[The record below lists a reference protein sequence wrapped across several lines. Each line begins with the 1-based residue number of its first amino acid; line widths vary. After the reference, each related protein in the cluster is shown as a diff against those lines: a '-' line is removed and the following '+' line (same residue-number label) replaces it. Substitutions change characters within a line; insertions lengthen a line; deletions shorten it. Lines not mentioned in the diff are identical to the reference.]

1 MRSTLLTALAF
12 ALAALASPSAADAPA
27 QDGAPQTAQPDRT
40 GRGPPSAVPAPQP
53 VKRTTY
59 AGLRLRQNPEG
70 VVVIGVTRGP
80 LDGDGFQSPS
90 VWRGDLIESVNGQ
103 TLDAEGY
110 RALLKGLA
118 PGDTVRISYRRSAAP
133 DAFAAIPKGDPE
145 GELRSVEIVLDD
157 AGSWTGP
164 IGLGLPAG
172 RAIAAPAQGE
182 LEDVLLSE
190 ANAVG
195 LRAAPGGLEALL
207 AHLASVQR
215 TLLGPGTLP
224 AVAQALERPLALD
237 AVEAEVAQQVRA
249 LASPQPLADSL
260 DAIHRWLRRTLDV
273 PAMEPSPELRT
284 RLGEAR
290 RRYHGY
296 ATGLLQDIRDET
308 APPSARL
315 REQLGLLRAA
325 PALLPAAVG
334 LVPLAAQRA
343 AALEQFAREAAAAPQ
358 PIPPELAERVRAAVD
373 GAVLAAKL
381 VDGDL
386 WLVGNDGANRY
397 DMSRIAAVLDSGGD
411 DEYVFPAPAPGAYQI
426 VIDQAGDDRYEAGAD
441 FAGPAAAL
449 FSVSLLVDRLGDD
462 QYLSY
467 HQGGIAAGLFGVAI
481 LIDEAGDDR
490 YVNDTA
496 GAGWSQGI
504 GVFGAGLLI
513 DRGGNDMYLGQKLAQ
528 GVGGPGGIGLVCD
541 AAGNDDYLANGPHF
555 PSSYGAPGAYAA
567 MSQGFGYGLRGYAAG
582 GIGALYDFAGDDRYT
597 AGELGQGAGYF
608 QGLGILHD
616 AAGDDGYAGTRYV
629 QGAAAHQAAGILV
642 DDAGDDVYLAD
653 SSAAQGGAW
662 DEGVAMLIERAGD
675 DVYLAHKLAQGSAA
689 HQSFALLVDLGG
701 ADRYLCEEPCLGTS
715 ADNAYHYGTT
725 SVFSFAGVLDRG
737 GKPDHFSPPR
747 PDGLTLRTGVVMSGA
762 PAASEC
768 CGVFSDE

>member
-1 MRSTLLTALAF
+1 MLSTALMLVAVSF
-12 ALAALASPSAADAPA
+12 AACAPLLAADAPEPA
-27 QDGAPQTAQPDRT
+27 SSAAAATQPAR
-40 GRGPPSAVPAPQP
+40 PVP
-53 VKRTTY
+53 Y

-70 VVVIGVTRGP
+70 VVVVGVTRGP

-90 VWRGDLIESVNGQ
+90 LWRGDLIVRINGQ
-103 TLDAEGY
+103 TRDADGY
-110 RALLKGLA
+110 GALLRALA
-118 PGDTVRISYRRSAAP
+118 PGDIVRIEYRRSATP
-133 DAFAAIPKGDPE
+133 DPLAAIPKGDPD
-145 GELRSVEIVLDD
+145 GELRSVEIVLGD
-157 AGSWTGP
+157 AESWTGP
-164 IGLGLPAG
+164 IGRGPPAG
-172 RAIAAPAQGE
+172 QAIAAPAQGE
-182 LEDVLLSE
+182 YEDALLSE
-190 ANAVG
+190 AQALG
-195 LRAAPGGLEALL
+195 LRAAPGGLDALL

-237 AVEAEVAQQVRA
+237 AVEAELAQQVRA

-260 DAIHRWLRRTLDV
+260 DAIHRLLRQTLDV
-273 PAMEPSPELRT
+273 PAMEPSPELWT

-290 RRYHGY
+290 RRYYGY

-308 APPSARL
+308 APPSSRL

-334 LVPLAAQRA
+334 LVPLAAQSA

-358 PIPPELAERVRAAVD
+358 PIPPEFEEQVHAAVD
-373 GAVLAAKL
+373 GPVLAAKL
-381 VDGDL
+381 VDGAL
-386 WLVGNDGANRY
+386 WVVGGDGANRY
-397 DMSRIAAVLDSGGD
+397 DMARIAGVFDAGGD
-411 DEYVFPAPAPGAYQI
+411 DDYVFPGPAAGTYQI
-426 VIDQAGDDRYEAGAD
+426 VIDQTGDDRYRSGAD
-441 FAGPAAAL
+441 FAGPAAAQ
-449 FSVSLLVDRLGDD
+449 FSVSLLVDWQGND

-467 HQGGIAAGLFGVAI
+467 HQGSIAAGLFGVAI

-541 AAGNDDYLANGPHF
+541 AAGNDVYLANGPHF
-555 PSSYGAPGAYAA
+555 PSSYGVPGAHAA

-582 GIGALYDFAGDDRYT
+582 GVGALYDFAGDDRYT
-597 AGELGQGAGYF
+597 VGEFGQGAGYF

-616 AAGDDGYAGTRYV
+616 TAGDDGYAGTRYV

-653 SSAAQGGAW
+653 SSAAQAGAW
-662 DEGVAMLIERAGD
+662 DEGAVMLIDRAGD

-701 ADRYLCEEPCLGTS
+701 ADRYICEEPCLGTS
-715 ADNAYHYGTT
+715 ADNAYHYDTT

-747 PDGLTLRTGVVMSGA
+747 PDGLPLRTGVVMSGA
-762 PAASEC
+762 PAGSEC